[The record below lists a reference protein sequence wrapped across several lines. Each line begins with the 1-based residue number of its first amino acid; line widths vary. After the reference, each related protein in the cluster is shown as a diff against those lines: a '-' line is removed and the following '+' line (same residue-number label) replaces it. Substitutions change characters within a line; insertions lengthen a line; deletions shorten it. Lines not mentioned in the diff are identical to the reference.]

1 MIASAAMLFLDAIP
15 LAQNAIFDV
24 LTACIAFGSF
34 VLLILDLIEVHW
46 LMLAGVA
53 LTLIQYYWPLQNTL
67 GLG

>member
-24 LTACIAFGSF
+24 LTACIAVGSF
-34 VLLILDLIEVHW
+34 MLLILDLVEVHW

-53 LTLIQYYWPLQNTL
+53 LTLGQYYWPFSISL
-67 GLG
+67 GLS